1 MTVVA
6 ASWDASWRE
15 LGARSGDMALFARLI
30 GCYSEPHRRYHTL
43 QHLRECFELFTP
55 VRRLARR
62 PAEIELALWFHDAY
76 YDVHRDDNEARSAD
90 LARASVLAAGLDT
103 ACADR
108 IHALV
113 MATVHEAA
121 PADPDAQL
129 MVDVD
134 LSILGSPAAR
144 FEESDRQIREEFG
157 HVPWPQFREARMR
170 VLRGFLA
177 KPRLYSTPLFHDTY
191 EAQARQNLKK
201 ALQRLENS
209 PAEPAEPA
217 GGAPTAPAS

>member
-6 ASWDASWRE
+6 ASWNASWRE
-15 LGARSGDMALFARLI
+15 LGAREGDMALFERLI
-30 GCYSEPHRRYHTL
+30 GCYSEPHRHYHTL

-55 VRRLARR
+55 VRQLARR

-90 LARASVLAAGLDT
+90 LARKSVLDAGLDA

-144 FEESDRQIREEFG
+144 FDESDRQIREEFA
-157 HVPWPQFREARMR
+157 HIPWAQFREGRMR
-170 VLRGFLA
+170 VLQGFLSR
-177 KPRLYSTPLFHDTY
+177 PRLYSTPIFHDAY
-191 EAQARQNLKK
+191 EARARENLLN
-201 ALQRLENS
+201 ALRRLER
-209 PAEPAEPA
+209 AVTEPA
-217 GGAPTAPAS
+217 GTGPRASAS